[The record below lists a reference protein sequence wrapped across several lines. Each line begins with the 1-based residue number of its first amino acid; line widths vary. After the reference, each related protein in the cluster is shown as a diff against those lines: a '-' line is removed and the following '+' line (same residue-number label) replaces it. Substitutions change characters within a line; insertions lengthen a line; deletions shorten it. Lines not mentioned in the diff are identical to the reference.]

1 MEVIIKFNNQDDE
14 EDYLTALNGW
24 KYKLVLFELMNL
36 LRSHE
41 KGWSN
46 EEFSTDLVRQFIID
60 KLEEHTIN
68 L

>member
-1 MEVIIKFNNQDDE
+1 MEVIIKFTQQDGE

-24 KYKLVLFELMNL
+24 KYKLVLFDLMNL

>member
-1 MEVIIKFNNQDDE
+1 MEVIIKFNNQDEE

>member
-1 MEVIIKFNNQDDE
+1 MEVIIKFNNQDGE
-14 EDYLTALNGW
+14 EDYLTALSGW

-36 LRSHE
+36 IRSHE

>member
-1 MEVIIKFNNQDDE
+1 MEVIIKFNTQDGE

-46 EEFSTDLVRQFIID
+46 EEFSPDLVRQFIAD

>member
-1 MEVIIKFNNQDDE
+1 MEVIIKFTHQDGE
-14 EDYLTALNGW
+14 EEYMTALNGW
-24 KYKLVLFELMNL
+24 KYKLVLFDLMNL

-46 EEFSTDLVRQFIID
+46 EEFSPDTVRQFIAD

>member
-1 MEVIIKFNNQDDE
+1 MEVIIKFTQQDGE

-24 KYKLVLFELMNL
+24 KYKLILFELMNL

-41 KGWSN
+41 KGWD
-46 EEFSTDLVRQFIID
+46 ETEFTTDLVRQFIAD
-60 KLEEHTIN
+60 KLEEHAIS

>member
-1 MEVIIKFNNQDDE
+1 MEVIIKFNNQDGE

-24 KYKLVLFELMNL
+24 KYKLVLFDLMNL
-36 LRSHE
+36 LRSYE

-46 EEFSTDLVRQFIID
+46 EEFSTDMVRQFIID
-60 KLEEHTIN
+60 KLEKHTIN